1 MGEKTNMKLPTQINV
16 TKLVVY
22 EVQDIVSDIVR
33 EWDVVRKEVTLK
45 MVLERLQGWT
55 NEDFLN
61 GEYTYIT
68 DQDGKELPEWDKIT

>member
-1 MGEKTNMKLPTQINV
+1 MGEETNMKLPTQINV

-45 MVLERLQGWT
+45 MILERLQGWT
-55 NEDFLN
+55 NEDFLD

-68 DQDGKELPEWDKIT
+68 DQDGKELPEWNKIT

>member
-1 MGEKTNMKLPTQINV
+1 MGEETNMKLPTQINV

-55 NEDFLN
+55 NEDFLD

>member
-1 MGEKTNMKLPTQINV
+1 MKLPTQINV